1 MNQQSEQTDTAE
13 KLLDLEFKMAMTN
26 MLRALMGKV
35 DNMQEQTSN
44 TSRDGYPKKSKSKC

>member
-1 MNQQSEQTDTAE
+1 MAE

-35 DNMQEQTSN
+35 DNMQEQTGN
-44 TSRDGYPKKSKSKC
+44 ANRDGYPEKSKSKC